1 MENVPIHHSALSPK
15 THIQS
20 PRETILK
27 PRALSPL
34 NTKNSYD
41 CSLGDTIPATASH
54 FHPSQLES
62 PPRHATQEAISTSID
77 ASQSQLESYIVSSLT
92 HPREDTSIRLAMA
105 QSESVSYPPRLT
117 GHRTLLGTLPHVETP
132 LVVSVL
138 TKAISTNWSPEWNRF
153 TTRHP

>member
-15 THIQS
+15 THIQP

-41 CSLGDTIPATASH
+41 CSLGDTSPATASH

-62 PPRHATQEAISTSID
+62 PPRHATQEAISTSLD
-77 ASQSQLESYIVSSLT
+77 ASQSYLESYIVSSLD
-92 HPREDTSIRLAMA
+92 PPPEDSSIHLEMA
-105 QSESVSYPPRLT
+105 QSESVSGPPKLT
-117 GHRTLLGTLPHVETP
+117 WHRTLLGTLPHVKTP

-138 TKAISTNWSPEWNRF
+138 TKAFSTNWRIKWNRL
-153 TTRHP
+153 TACYP